1 MFKRGTAPDDETC
14 KHLCEGDQR
23 DLDSNSVTREK
34 SLIDLLF
41 QNIPIYISSLFFL
54 QPTPSSYTD
63 KTDTNEYSSYVS
75 TS

>member
-41 QNIPIYISSLFFL
+41 QNIPIYISSLFFS
-54 QPTPSSYTD
+54 PTNPLFLHR
-63 KTDTNEYSSYVS
+63 
-75 TS
+75 